1 MAQYLLQG
9 QLRDYFKENAMRIY
23 GAAFL
28 GIALMVGPVGQAFAT
43 ITCQSESPPGTLS
56 PDYTCL
62 NGATT
67 LPGTNVG
74 TVGFISGDVDE
85 IGNISLYNSGSGGAF
100 VNSGNNPSIYE
111 FTWGGGA
118 LDITEEIG
126 NNGTALNGIDV
137 ELGLAASNSLNS
149 DESLS
154 SEIASIHIPYSSG
167 PSGFYTVYDAS
178 LAAGT
183 YVLDTYL
190 AGSDVG
196 DPNYQTDFAAGTAS
210 VPEPASLAVLGA
222 SLVSFSA
229 MRRRRRK
236 SRQQKTQICS

>member
-1 MAQYLLQG
+1 MKLA
-9 QLRDYFKENAMRIY
+9 
-23 GAAFL
+23 
-28 GIALMVGPVGQAFAT
+28 IATLAGVGLVFAT
-43 ITCQSESPPGTLS
+43 IGSAAATVVTCQQETPPGTLS

-62 NGATT
+62 NGATS

-74 TVGFISGDVDE
+74 TVGFSTGQVDE
-85 IGNISLYNSGSGGAF
+85 IGNITLYNSGSGGAF
-100 VNSGNNPSIYE
+100 VNSSNNPSIYE

-126 NNGTALNGIDV
+126 NNGTALNGINV

-154 SEIASIHIPYSSG
+154 SEIASIHIPFSSG
-167 PSGFYTVYDAS
+167 PSGFYTVYDDS

-183 YVLDTYL
+183 YVLDTFL
-190 AGSDVG
+190 AGSNVG
-196 DPNYQTDFAAGTAS
+196 DPNYQTDFAPGTTS

-222 SLVSFSA
+222 SLVGFSA
-229 MRRRRRK
+229 MRRRRRA
-236 SRQQKTQICS
+236 T